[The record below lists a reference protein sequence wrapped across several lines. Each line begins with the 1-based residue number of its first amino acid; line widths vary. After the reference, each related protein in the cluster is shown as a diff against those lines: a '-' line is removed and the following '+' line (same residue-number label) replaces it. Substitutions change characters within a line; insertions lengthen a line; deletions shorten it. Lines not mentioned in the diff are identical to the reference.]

1 MFYASPILFPDFC
14 GLGGGQENDV
24 YCDDENNNA
33 GCNYDGGYCCGD
45 QVDTYFCTQCD
56 CLDPEFQGTYIFLDI
71 F

>member
-1 MFYASPILFPDFC
+1 MAEDSF
-14 GLGGGQENDV
+14 
-24 YCDDENNNA
+24 CDDENNNA
-33 GCNYDGGYCCGD
+33 GCNWDGGYCCGD